1 MNILALIL
9 YFYVFPSASIGS
21 LINELG
27 KISRYY
33 KPHVSS
39 KSLRE
44 YVDLTVDPCDN
55 IYKFSCGNWIKAK
68 KVESKNV
75 KSYYHTDLD
84 SNFNK
89 FVIEALDGKYNAES
103 IAIKNIYN
111 LIIKCSKLPDDKAKN
126 CDQEV
131 YEFGMYAFSSLFIV
145 KNRVESE
152 IINDDYIIIDD
163 MVKRI
168 KEEFRLLVEEKGD
181 RIDNKTKDNL
191 LRKLNEMEFV
201 KNLDPFELSNTS
213 LMEDC
218 YKNIGVQY
226 DDNIESV
233 LETIKTYKSKF
244 KDSSTLDPCNI
255 KVFQYEK
262 YLNAYVH
269 SNAMYH
275 PMYNKFMVNS
285 EALKEPSFSRYFLS
299 SLNYGFIGF
308 TIAHEILHAF
318 DNNNYHHH
326 FIIPDVPIPIVSD
339 ELKEKFNEQSNCF
352 IKQYDKQRESKATK
366 NVDGKKTLSENI
378 ADNSGLKIVHRAYMK
393 YLQSIGGEEPKVP
406 GFENFTSEQ
415 LFFIIVGRNFCE
427 HKSDEY
433 FDESV
438 TDKVHTPSE
447 IRTNVALSNYEPFS
461 SAFKCKLNSN
471 MNPEHKCDLWLR

>member
-1 MNILALIL
+1 MNILTLIL
-9 YFYVFPSASIGS
+9 CLYIFSSISRGS

-33 KPHVSS
+33 KPRVSS

-55 IYKFSCGNWIKAK
+55 IYKFSCGNWITAKAI
-68 KVESKNV
+68 ETENET
-75 KSYYHTDLD
+75 SYYYTDFD

-89 FVIEALDGKYNAES
+89 FVIEALNGKYNTES
-103 IAIKNIYN
+103 IAIKDIYN
-111 LIIKCSKLPDDKAKN
+111 LIIKCRELPNNEAKD

-131 YEFGMYAFSSLFIV
+131 YEFGLYAFSSLFVV

-152 IINDDYIIIDD
+152 ILNDDYIIIED

-168 KEEFRLLVEEKGD
+168 KEEFKLLLEEKGD
-181 RIDNKTKDNL
+181 KIDKETRYNFLD
-191 LRKLNEMEFV
+191 KLNAIEFV
-201 KNLDPFELSNTS
+201 RNLDPYELSNTS

-233 LETIKTYKSKF
+233 LETIKYYRSKL
-244 KDSSTLDPCNI
+244 KDSSTSDPCNI

-262 YLNAYVH
+262 YLRAYVH
-269 SNAMYH
+269 SNAMYNSMH
-275 PMYNKFMVNS
+275 NKFMLNS
-285 EALKEPSFSRYFLS
+285 DTLKEPSFNRYFLS
-299 SLNYGFIGF
+299 SLNYGFVGF

-318 DNNNYHHH
+318 DNDNYHYR
-326 FIIPDVPIPIVSD
+326 FLTPELVKSIVSD
-339 ELKEKFNEQSNCF
+339 EFTENFKEKSNCF
-352 IKQYDKQRESKATK
+352 IKQYEKQRESKATK

-378 ADNSGLKIVHRAYMK
+378 ADNGGLKIVHRAYMK

-406 GFENFTSEQ
+406 GFEDFTSEQ
-415 LFFIIVGRNFCE
+415 LFFISVGRNFCV

-461 SAFKCKLNSN
+461 NAFKCKLNSS